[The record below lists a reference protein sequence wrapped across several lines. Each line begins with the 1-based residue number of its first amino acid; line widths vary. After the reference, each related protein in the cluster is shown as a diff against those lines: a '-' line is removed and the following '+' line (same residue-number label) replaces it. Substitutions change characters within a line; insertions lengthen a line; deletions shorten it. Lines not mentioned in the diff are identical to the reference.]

1 MLSPVAC
8 ALEPSLGLAVFNIP
22 TIIANNQ
29 YLSNTPDT
37 APVGRPNRYF
47 LGIVATAMANLATN
61 RKAHFRYEFLDRY
74 QAGIELFGYEVKAC
88 KAGKVTL
95 EGSRAIVRGGEA
107 YLVGANIAPYQA
119 NNVPETYDPARTR
132 RLLLKKAEIASLATE
147 LDKKGLTA
155 VPLSI
160 YAKNGIVKIELAL
173 ARGKKGPDKRQT
185 IRKRDDERE
194 AARALRGRGK

>member
-1 MLSPVAC
+1 M
-8 ALEPSLGLAVFNIP
+8 
-22 TIIANNQ
+22 
-29 YLSNTPDT
+29 
-37 APVGRPNRYF
+37 
-47 LGIVATAMANLATN
+47 
-61 RKAHFRYEFLDRY
+61 
-74 QAGIELFGYEVKAC
+74 
-88 KAGKVTL
+88 
-95 EGSRAIVRGGEA
+95 
-107 YLVGANIAPYQA
+107 VGANIAPYQA